1 VTAAATKAR
10 RTKAKATAPYL
21 AQLDPRELVAHP
33 SNLRRDLGD
42 LTELRASIAAH
53 GVWQALTVVPEDDGG
68 HRIVAGH
75 RRAAAAAEVLEAGE
89 WPDGT
94 PQAVPCLVRPDM
106 VGLAPDQIVA
116 MLVEND
122 QRANLTESER
132 AAGYAQLEL
141 FGLDV
146 AEIARRTGRT
156 QKHVQSAL
164 KLTKLGEVATAAAD
178 AGKLTLEDV
187 AELEQFEDD
196 PKAMTRI
203 LKGVESGWGVRHRVQ
218 EEKRKREEKAATEA
232 LTAELTAA
240 GVRVLKK
247 PKDWPWNCAMAK
259 VEDLADAD
267 GQPIDPEA
275 VKKLDGFGAIIDGYG
290 TMRAVIVCE
299 DPEAHGYQRTR
310 WTQYKSPAQKAAEEQ
325 AKREAEERRRK
336 LLDAGEVRRRF
347 LVERWGSAKNAKAL
361 LVDAMRAAV
370 VMPGFYDRA
379 EDELVAAI
387 AGGDP
392 RDGQTAGID
401 RLNRLLVARFI
412 AAHEA
417 NTATVAAG
425 RYSNREHL
433 VLPWLDRL
441 VAEGYELSEAEQ
453 TWRAELVEEEEE
465 RQRALEQE
473 EAELGYDDAE
483 GYVEDAEGVPP
494 VVDVHLP
501 EHDVEAATDADPDPC
516 AGADLTQEE
525 ANELAHDAEQ
535 RRIAAD
541 AEQPEAEGDE

>member
-1 VTAAATKAR
+1 MTAAVKAR
-10 RTKAKATAPYL
+10 PRGKKAPYL
-21 AQLDPRELVAHP
+21 AQIDPRELVAHP
-33 SNLRRDLGD
+33 TNLRTQLGD
-42 LTELRASIAAH
+42 LTELRASIAAS
-53 GVWQALTVVPEDDGG
+53 GVLQALTVVPEDGG
-68 HRIVAGH
+68 MRIIAGH
-75 RRAAAAAEVLEAGE
+75 RRAAAAAEAIEAGE

-94 PQAVPCLVRPDM
+94 PHTVPCLVRPDM
-106 VGLAPDQIVA
+106 EGMAPSQVVA
-116 MLVEND
+116 MLIEND
-122 QRANLTESER
+122 QRADLTESER

-156 QKHVQSAL
+156 QKHVNAAL
-164 KLTKLGEVATAAAD
+164 KLTKLGEVATGAAD

-196 PKAMTRI
+196 PKAMERI

-218 EEKRKREEKAATEA
+218 EEKRKRDDKSATET
-232 LTAELTAA
+232 LTEELTEV

-247 PKDWPWNCAMAK
+247 PKDWPWNCAMTK
-259 VEDLADAD
+259 VEDLTDAD
-267 GQPIDPEA
+267 GQPIDVEQ
-275 VKKLDGFGAIIDGYG
+275 VKSLEGFGAIIEGSYG
-290 TMRAVIVCE
+290 NMRAVIVCE
-299 DPEAHGYQRTR
+299 DPDAHGYKRTK
-310 WTQYKSPAQKAAEEQ
+310 WTQYKSPAQKVAEEL
-325 AKREAEERRRK
+325 AKREAEERRQK

-347 LVERWGSAKNAKAL
+347 LAEKWGSAKAAKTL

-379 EDELVAAI
+379 EDELVAAL

-401 RLNRLLVARFI
+401 RLNRLLVARFV

-417 NTATVAAG
+417 NTSTVAAG

-441 VAEGYELSEAEQ
+441 VAEGYELSEAEK
-453 TWRAELVEEEEE
+453 TWHAELVEEEAE
-465 RQRALEQE
+465 RQRAREQE
-473 EAELGYDDAE
+473 EAEEALEYDDAE

-494 VVDVHLP
+494 VVDVQLP
-501 EHDVEAATDADPDPC
+501 EGDAEPEAEPDDEADGDGEPQAQADPDPC
-516 AGADLTQEE
+516 PEADL
-525 ANELAHDAEQ
+525 DAGEP
-535 RRIAAD
+535 D
-541 AEQPEAEGDE
+541 AKGDE